1 MTGAMPG
8 WSPTTA
14 SGVGNGMPFSHLFSG
29 GIKTKLVKVFV
40 LQLLAISVA
49 TVLGVYAA
57 AWVVERVLVQEALNG
72 EAEHFWSHYRA
83 DPDFALPH
91 TNNLQGYMA
100 PGGDEAHLPVWLQ
113 GQEPGFRRVDEAPG
127 SEPVVHVSE
136 DQADRLY
143 LVFDEVQVSQ
153 LAFYFGVA
161 PLTGVLLL
169 IYILTWVGYVMS
181 RRAVSTI
188 VQLSDAV
195 RNYDFRSGQLEEL
208 DPEDFGAG
216 NDTETLALINAF
228 NQFIHRLESFI
239 QRERNFTRNASHEL
253 RTPLAVLRANL
264 DLVTRKREADC
275 PDAPTFERMARTVRD
290 MENLVETLL
299 ILARESESRLNWS
312 SVVINDSLADILD
325 QVKRAIDR
333 PEVATAIR
341 ATGVMEIEAPE
352 RVLAIVFTNLLRN
365 ALSYTEKGHVHV
377 LIDRNGVIVQDSG
390 CGMSEAD
397 LERMFEPF
405 YRGHDRSNEG
415 YGLGLPIV
423 RRLCDRFGWKIH
435 ADSELGAGTEIRIEF
450 PQATFKPF
458 SGRK

>member
-1 MTGAMPG
+1 
-8 WSPTTA
+8 
-14 SGVGNGMPFSHLFSG
+14 MPFRTLFTG
-29 GIKTKLVKVFV
+29 GLKTKLVKVFV
-40 LQLLAISVA
+40 LQILAISIA

-72 EAEHFWSHYRA
+72 EAEHFWSHYQA
-83 DPDFALPH
+83 DPGFPLPN
-91 TNNLQGYMA
+91 TNNLRGYLA
-100 PGGDEAHLPVWLQ
+100 PGGDDSGLPEWLQ
-113 GQEPGFRRVDEAPG
+113 GESPGFRRVDETNG

-136 DQADRLY
+136 QGGDRLY

-169 IYILTWVGYVMS
+169 IYLLTWVGYVMS
-181 RRAVSTI
+181 RRAVSTV
-188 VQLSDAV
+188 VQLADAV
-195 RNYDFRSGQLEEL
+195 RNYNFRSGQLEEL

-264 DLVTRKREADC
+264 DLITRKQGEEC
-275 PDAPTFERMARTVRD
+275 TDAPTLQRMARTVRD
-290 MENLVETLL
+290 MESLVETLL

-312 SVVINDSLADILD
+312 TVVVNDLLADVLE
-325 QVKRAIDR
+325 QVERAVER
-333 PEVATAIR
+333 PRVATAIR

-352 RVLAIVFTNLLRN
+352 RVLAIIFTNLLRN
-365 ALSYTEKGHVHV
+365 ALSYTEQGQVHV
-377 LIDRNGVIVQDSG
+377 LIDRNGVTVQDSG
-390 CGMSEAD
+390 CGMSESD

-423 RRLCDRFGWKIH
+423 RRLCDRFGWQIH
-435 ADSELGAGTEIRIEF
+435 ADSELGAGTEIRVEF
-450 PQATFKPF
+450 PQARFKGF
-458 SGRK
+458 GKK